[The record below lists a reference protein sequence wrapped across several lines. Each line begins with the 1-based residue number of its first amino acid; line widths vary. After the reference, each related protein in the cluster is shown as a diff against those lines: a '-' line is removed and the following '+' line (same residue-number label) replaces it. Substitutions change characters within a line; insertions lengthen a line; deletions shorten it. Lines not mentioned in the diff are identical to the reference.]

1 MLAPGMTSMAQV
13 VGGDV
18 VDLTAPTPPAA
29 QSLASSATTASVTF
43 THPGAPAGVTYA
55 LTVTD
60 EADAAVTPDSGSGLG
75 AWVFPVASDKAYA
88 ATIEAT
94 GTDGQTSQS
103 TALVK
108 VAAAGGA
115 TPGWDAV
122 VDLDLTGLTDATL
135 PDQVDTVVTRADG
148 GAEVATVWSHSAT
161 NAGVTTASAAGIT
174 SDGASGTGSVT
185 ALIDIATAAEFSLPG
200 DILNGVAIDFY
211 LDNLV
216 DFSGS
221 GTAWR
226 VGIAAT
232 QARFSSGSSNSVQGL
247 WGSGSNT
254 PRIASNEAFTTWTGG
269 FDAAPAGA
277 WTVTLLCCE
286 GSVVWAWSGAA
297 PPSDADLDGR
307 AGAGLCSAT
316 VAADVTSPVDGLRY
330 SGGLYCGI
338 MAQIQAGFTWTRVR
352 VRQRRIS

>member
-1 MLAPGMTSMAQV
+1 MRTRIVRTRAAAT
-13 VGGDV
+13 

-43 THPGAPAGVTYA
+43 THPGAPGGTTYA
-55 LTVTD
+55 LVVTD
-60 EADAAVTPDSGSGLG
+60 EADAEVTPDSGSGLG
-75 AWVFPVASDKAYA
+75 PYVFPVAAGKAYKA
-88 ATIEAT
+88 RLTAT
-94 GTDGQTSQS
+94 GTDGQSNS
-103 TALVK
+103 NSALVE

-122 VDLDLTGLTDATL
+122 LDLDLTGLTDATL

-148 GAEVATVWSHSAT
+148 GAEVATVWSHSPS

-185 ALIDIATAAEFSLPG
+185 ALIDIATAAGLALPG

-232 QARFSSGSSNSVQGL
+232 QARFSTGSSNSVQGL
-247 WGSGSNT
+247 WGSGANT
-254 PRIASNEAFTTWTGG
+254 PKIATNEAFTTWTGG

-277 WTVTLLCCE
+277 WTVTLLICE

>member
-115 TPGWDAV
+115 APGWDAEFFDLT
-122 VDLDLTGLTDATL
+122 DLDVATL
-135 PDQVDTVVTRADG
+135 TNGATTGVTRA
-148 GAEVATVWSHSAT
+148 SAPVCDVKVV
-161 NAGVTTASAAGIT
+161 NYNSNNGVVSA
-174 SDGASGTGSVT
+174 GASGIT
-185 ALIDIATAAEFSLPG
+185 
-200 DILNGVAIDFY
+200 VA
-211 LDNLV
+211 
-216 DFSGS
+216 GG
-221 GTAWR
+221 GTAGSL
-226 VGIAAT
+226 GIGIDLEAI
-232 QARFSSGSSNSVQGL
+232 FSITVPDDVLNDCAITLHLDGL
-247 WGSGSNT
+247 
-254 PRIASNEAFTTWTGG
+254 ADWTGG
-269 FDAAPAGA
+269 TDAWEAGIMADNSANFTTGTGFSVRGDHDAVGQDRVVSTNNNTSNWALNEAIPAGA
-277 WTVTLLCCE
+277 WVATILLRGGQIAEAFYSTGSTAPTGAALDGGGQVMARTIAAGSARWAASTFYASVRAIWRPNFVLTGVTLH
-286 GSVVWAWSGAA
+286 
-297 PPSDADLDGR
+297 
-307 AGAGLCSAT
+307 
-316 VAADVTSPVDGLRY
+316 
-330 SGGLYCGI
+330 
-338 MAQIQAGFTWTRVR
+338 TRR
-352 VRQRRIS
+352 TA